1 MTVQIQQGPL
11 QALVRFYERM
21 SDAPALGWGYAK
33 FGWVIELDKDGNPV
47 DVKDLRL
54 VIEKKTI
61 NREFLIPS
69 PVNRRVNILANFLWD
84 KTAYSLGRTA
94 GDNKR
99 TAQEHAAFIKENLEK
114 IGETD
119 DAGLQAFKAFLK
131 NWTPQRFDAE
141 PFTADMLDANI
152 MFRLVD
158 DSQYLHERSAVK
170 KLIEKQNVDQEE
182 GSAFCLVTGAYSKPA
197 RLHPVIKGVEGGSS
211 LKNGGSLVS
220 FNCDAFESYG
230 KEQGANAPTSESAA
244 FRYGAALNKML
255 QRGSRNRV
263 ARPIGDTTIVFW
275 AEAADAKAAEAADEF
290 GAFAISMDTNGDD
303 AEAEKV
309 AETLKRISKG
319 EALHKVRP
327 DLEEGTRFYVLG
339 LAPNAARLS
348 VRFWL
353 SDTLDAFARNL
364 AMHYQDI
371 GIEPA
376 PWRKL
381 PSPFLLAVKTTA
393 MQEKAD
399 NIPNRLA
406 GDLLKAI
413 LTGNAYPRTWL
424 SSVIMRLRAGDDPST
439 GWHAAAARA
448 VLQRMKRKANP
459 TISEKESVPVSL
471 NRDYPNI
478 GYQLGRLFA
487 VYELAQRA
495 ALGGV
500 NTSMRDKY
508 FGAASAT
515 PASIFPVIIRN
526 GQNHLAAVRKKL
538 PGWSVM
544 IEKELEEIF
553 NKISPEEPSS
563 FPRSLHLEQQGE
575 FALGYYHQ
583 RSAKLAAQK
592 DGQPIPEIENDQ
604 EDENV

>member
-1 MTVQIQQGPL
+1 MTAQIQQGPL

-21 SDAPALGWGYAK
+21 SDAPALGWSPVK
-33 FGWVIELDKDGNPV
+33 FGWAIVLDKDGNPV
-47 DVKDLRL
+47 DVTDLRDHTG
-54 VIEKKTI
+54 KKPA
-61 NREFLIPS
+61 NRFLMVPAEVKRTAGVS
-69 PVNRRVNILANFLWD
+69 PNFLWD
-84 KTAYSLGRTA
+84 KSSYVLGKTA
-94 GDNKR
+94 GTGKR
-99 TAQEHAAFIKENLEK
+99 TVQEHEAFVKDNLER
-114 IGETD
+114 IGETQ
-119 DAGLQAFKAFLK
+119 DAGLLALKNFLQ
-131 NWTPQRFDAE
+131 NWTPERFDSE
-141 PFTADMLDANI
+141 LFLPEMLDANI
-152 MFRLVD
+152 MFRLD
-158 DSQYLHERSAVK
+158 GDTKYIHERPAAQ
-170 KLIEKQNVDQEE
+170 KLVEARALETDEQAGN
-182 GSAFCLVTGAYSKPA
+182 AFCLVTGEYSKPA
-197 RLHPVIKGVEGGSS
+197 RLHPAIKGVEGAQTSGAA
-211 LKNGGSLVS
+211 LVS
-220 FNCDAFESYG
+220 FNCDAFTSYE
-230 KEQGANAPTSESAA
+230 KAQGENAPTSEGAA

-263 ARPIGDTTIVFW
+263 ARPIGDTTVVFW
-275 AEAADAKAAEAADEF
+275 AEASDAKAAEAADEF

-364 AMHYQDI
+364 AMHYRDI
-371 GIEPA
+371 GIEPS